1 MIWFQDVDEH
11 QMDHEK
17 FKRWQQDH
25 KSGYVLNFPEG
36 GPIRLHQSGCGHIAD
51 FSDEDVS
58 LTKAPKLCSK
68 NPREIRL
75 WAEENSV
82 AFTRCRCLK

>member
-1 MIWFQDVDEH
+1 MIWFQDVDKH

-36 GPIRLHQSGCGHIAD
+36 GPIRLH
-51 FSDEDVS
+51 
-58 LTKAPKLCSK
+58 
-68 NPREIRL
+68 
-75 WAEENSV
+75 
-82 AFTRCRCLK
+82 